1 MESLSWI
8 ATSTFFFFIFLFSY
22 TCLRKKQFLSQS
34 CCVVTVARIV
44 VKGVLI
50 FIATIAT
57 SISARVR
64 FFTSTLVIEYSYL
77 FSKKTILSNIEILA
91 LLSFDLLEIS
101 LIRITVSFSLDA
113 SEIIRKLLVKGNCK
127 VNCLLV
133 PRDSW
138 STVSRMFA

>member
-1 MESLSWI
+1 M
-8 ATSTFFFFIFLFSY
+8 FFIFFIFLFSY
-22 TCLRKKQFLSQS
+22 TCLRKKQFLSRS
-34 CCVVTVARIV
+34 RCIVVTVARIV

-57 SISARVR
+57 SISARVVFLR
-64 FFTSTLVIEYSYL
+64 VRSLYRNRIFLSVFE
-77 FSKKTILSNIEILA
+77 KKKKPILSNIVILV
-91 LLSFDLLEIS
+91 LSRFNLLEIS
-101 LIRITVSFSLDA
+101 LIRITVSFSHDA

>member
-1 MESLSWI
+1 M
-8 ATSTFFFFIFLFSY
+8 
-22 TCLRKKQFLSQS
+22 
-34 CCVVTVARIV
+34 TVARIV